1 MRTGVSAVQMKL
13 VDILEPGRVVHRL
26 TSTTKPALLREL
38 VARGVVPPEANTE
51 LGVAD
56 EDHIVRVL
64 EERERLGSTGIKDGL
79 AIPHGKLE
87 RLDALVAALGLS
99 EAGVDFGALDGQPS
113 KVFIA
118 LLAPEGAGGLHLKA
132 LARISRVFSEPT
144 LQRRLLEAADAT
156 AVWNVIAAEDQK
168 Y

>member
-1 MRTGVSAVQMKL
+1 MKL
-13 VDILEPGRVVHRL
+13 VDILEPGRVIHRL
-26 TSTTKPALLREL
+26 TSTTKPAVLREL
-38 VARGVVPPEANTE
+38 VARGIVPPEANTE

-87 RLDALVAALGLS
+87 RLDSLVACLGLS
-99 EAGVDFGALDGQPS
+99 EKGIDFGALDGQPS
-113 KVFIA
+113 RIFIV
-118 LLAPEGAGGLHLKA
+118 LLAPESAGGLHLKA
-132 LARISRVFSEPT
+132 LARISRVFSDT
-144 LQRRLLEAADAT
+144 SLHKRLLEAADQA
-156 AVWNVIAAEDQK
+156 AVWREISAEDQK